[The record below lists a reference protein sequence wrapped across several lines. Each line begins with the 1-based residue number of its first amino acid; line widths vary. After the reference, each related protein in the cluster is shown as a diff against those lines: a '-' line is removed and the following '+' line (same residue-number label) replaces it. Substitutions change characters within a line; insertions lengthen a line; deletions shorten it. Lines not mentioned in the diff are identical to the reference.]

1 MESQDFSLGFN
12 INRSDDVRDNNSF
25 SYEEVDR
32 NNDIIEFKIIL
43 IGSVSVGK
51 TSIFNKF
58 ISGEFNLKYKST
70 ITAECKSKYL
80 KVNKNLFAKLN
91 IWDTC
96 GSEIYRAVTK
106 QYYRGSN
113 GAILIFDLT
122 DQNTFNDLKKWIK
135 DVKNYGEK
143 NVEILVVGNKLDLI
157 EQRSVEK
164 SQAINYCRENGGYKY
179 IEASAKDGT
188 NVLKIFEELTFDL
201 ANKHQK
207 EKEKEVN
214 NKYKMKT
221 LMEDTNK
228 SITKDKKKNG
238 CC

>member
-135 DVKNYGEK
+135 DIKNYGEK
-143 NVEILVVGNKLDLI
+143 NTQVIIVGNKLDLVG
-157 EQRSVEK
+157 QRKVSH
-164 SQAINYCRENGGYKY
+164 SQAANFCRENNYKY

-188 NVLKIFEELTFDL
+188 NLLKIFEELTFDL
-201 ANKHQK
+201 
-207 EKEKEVN
+207 
-214 NKYKMKT
+214 
-221 LMEDTNK
+221 TNK
-228 SITKDKKKNG
+228 NQEKIKNEINKKSQIKNLEIMAKEEIQEKKKG